1 MHIHHVE
8 KKSFPPLLTKKQVAK
23 EFFSVSERTIDR
35 WLLEGDLPIKVKI
48 VVGGS
53 VRFRTD
59 VLLDYVA
66 SEQAEDGG
74 HFNV

>member
-1 MHIHHVE
+1 MHIPNVE
-8 KKSFPPLLTKKQVAK
+8 KKSFPPLLTKKQVAQ
-23 EFFSVSERTIDR
+23 EFFSVTERTIDR
-35 WLLEGDLPIKVKI
+35 WLLKGDLPIDVKM

-66 SEQAEDGG
+66 GEQTDNGG
-74 HFNV
+74 NSNV